1 MNVPWLK
8 ETMRDLAIDW
18 VRYVYDYNAED
29 DDENDEDDNNNWR
42 ISGQRNRNED
52 INKNTS
58 E

>member
-1 MNVPWLK
+1 
-8 ETMRDLAIDW
+8 MRDLAIDW